1 MAEKILM
8 MNNLPIA
15 FITGTL
21 DSNSTPLMSRDMA
34 KISPFGMSEI
44 IPGAGHMAQM
54 SHTKEVNGILRS
66 FALGIRN

>member
-1 MAEKILM
+1 
-8 MNNLPIA
+8 
-15 FITGTL
+15 
-21 DSNSTPLMSRDMA
+21 
-34 KISPFGMSEI
+34 MSEI